1 MAEGKVAAVR
11 IPLKRTSG
19 LPPEGVYRCVIRKVD
34 LKDGPSNYQYMSCEC
49 GIDDKTQPVYS
60 GRTFYAN
67 LSLSPKATWKMEEA
81 LDALGAPEEGEI
93 NDTAWFHG
101 KRFYAKLV
109 HNEYEGR
116 TNLQLER
123 WIARDKVQDEL
134 AAWKEKAAEIE
145 AEEKATKEAAQK
157 VAAELAPDVE
167 DEDLVAEPDEPE
179 DVPMD
184 EALDDLWDD

>member
-1 MAEGKVAAVR
+1 MGAPAVR
-11 IPLKRTSG
+11 RPPLPAQLKRI
-19 LPPEGVYRCVIRKVD
+19 L
-34 LKDGPSNYQYMSCEC
+34 
-49 GIDDKTQPVYS
+49 TQPQV
-60 GRTFYAN
+60 G
-67 LSLSPKATWKMEEA
+67 
-81 LDALGAPEEGEI
+81 I

-101 KRFYAKLV
+101 KRFYGMLV

-145 AEEKATKEAAQK
+145 AKEKAAKKAAQDA
-157 VAAELAPDVE
+157 AAELAPDVE
-167 DEDLVAEPDEPE
+167 DEELVAEPDEPE
-179 DVPMD
+179 DVPMN